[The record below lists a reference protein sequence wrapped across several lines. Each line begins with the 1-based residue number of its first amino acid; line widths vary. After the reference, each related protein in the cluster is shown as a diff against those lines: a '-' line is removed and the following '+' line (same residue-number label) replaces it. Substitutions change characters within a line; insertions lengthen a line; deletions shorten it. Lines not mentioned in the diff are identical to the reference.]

1 MSQEHP
7 SEKPRRYTR
16 DSPTKGSVSGIVAP
30 RQKRNARSRSAGLS
44 TGGLSPNE
52 QMAIKEE
59 KQGGIMS
66 RMAQNRQER
75 EERANKQSQ
84 VLFLAILSHIF

>member
-16 DSPTKGSVSGIVAP
+16 DSPTKGLVSGIVAP
-30 RQKRNARSRSAGLS
+30 RQKRSAGLS

-59 KQGGIMS
+59 KQGGMMS

-75 EERANKQSQ
+75 EERAKKSSQ
-84 VLFLAILSHIF
+84 VSFLVILSQIF